1 MVKQRHGLVRTGAAV
16 LALAVLF
23 AFSACQTNTGTVID
37 KKATQGAIAGVLV
50 GAAAGAA
57 IDDKHGRGA
66 LIGAA
71 VGGLAGGLIGNYL
84 DKQAQ
89 EMDAIPD
96 ANVERREETLVVM
109 FPSDVLFDV
118 DSHAL
123 AAGSYSR
130 LRHVADTLKRY
141 PDTNVIVKGHTDSSG
156 SESYNLRL
164 SEERAETVR
173 RYLIAEG
180 VASYRLSAVGFGEA
194 MPIATNA
201 TPEGRQQ
208 NRRVE
213 LEVRPNDEL
222 RDQAREQ
229 ERYDSQGGS
238 GASSGSERRDYND
251 PGTDRRY

>member
-1 MVKQRHGLVRTGAAV
+1 MVKNRHTLVRAGASALAMAV
-16 LALAVLF
+16 LV
-23 AFSACQTNTGTVID
+23 AFSGCQTNTGTVID

-71 VGGLAGGLIGNYL
+71 VGGLTGGLIGNYL

-89 EMDAIPD
+89 ELDAIPD
-96 ANVERREETLVVM
+96 ANVERREESLVVM
-109 FPSDVLFDV
+109 FPGDVMFDV
-118 DSHAL
+118 GSHAL
-123 AAGSYSR
+123 APGSYSR

-156 SESYNLRL
+156 AESYNLRL

-180 VASYRLSAVGFGEA
+180 VSSYRLSAVGFGEA

-213 LEVRPNDEL
+213 LEVRPNDQL
-222 RDQAREQ
+222 REQAREQ
-229 ERYDSQGGS
+229 ERSDSQS
-238 GASSGSERRDYND
+238 GTDDRSGYDRRDYTD
-251 PGTDRRY
+251 PGGDRRY